1 MQSTMALVLALA
13 FGVSQAVAQNT
24 NQSAAFN
31 LVISSANK
39 TLDGTFLGACHEGAA
54 FEGLCPGPANAT
66 AEYNQYAFNYTA
78 SETPDPVLGITGQ
91 LTWVLQSANIKLSS
105 PLSITANL
113 VSNVAVPLF
122 VPSSSSTYIGFDKDD
137 KLFIPQYYDDT
148 VTPPKADSK
157 QIQRWYV
164 CTTRDAYLYSTLA
177 WVIGAHDPEN
187 PSCQKV
193 DVKRVFV

>member
-91 LTWVLQSANIKLSS
+91 L
-105 PLSITANL
+105 
-113 VSNVAVPLF
+113 
-122 VPSSSSTYIGFDKDD
+122 
-137 KLFIPQYYDDT
+137 
-148 VTPPKADSK
+148 
-157 QIQRWYV
+157 V
-164 CTTRDAYLYSTLA
+164 CTPLLCELLH
-177 WVIGAHDPEN
+177 IL
-187 PSCQKV
+187 
-193 DVKRVFV
+193 